1 MPTELNLDITR
12 RPDGARTVVAAGEID
27 LSNVDALKQ
36 ALATA
41 TEESAGGDGG
51 IVVDLAA
58 VEYVDSA
65 VISALSACAERIH
78 TVIVNPLLNTVFT
91 ISGLSELVSVETASA
106 DAGQSR

>member
-1 MPTELNLDITR
+1 MPTELTLDIAR

-27 LSNVDALKQ
+27 LSNVDVLNRALT
-36 ALATA
+36 AATA
-41 TEESAGGDGG
+41 ESADGDAG

-65 VISALSACAERIH
+65 VISALSACAERID
-78 TVIVNPLLNTVFT
+78 TVIVNPLLVTVFT
-91 ISGLSELVSVETASA
+91 ISGLSELVTVESAPA

>member
-1 MPTELNLDITR
+1 MFTELSLDIAR
-12 RPDGARTVVAAGEID
+12 RPDGAVTVTAAGEID

-36 ALATA
+36 ALAA
-41 TEESAGGDGG
+41 AVESADGDAR

-65 VISALSACAERIH
+65 VISALSACAERID
-78 TVIVNPLLNTVFT
+78 TVIVNPLLVTVFT
-91 ISGLSELVSVETASA
+91 ISGLSELVTVESAPA

>member
-1 MPTELNLDITR
+1 MFTELSLDIAR
-12 RPDGARTVVAAGEID
+12 RPDGAVTVTAAGEID

-36 ALATA
+36 ALAA
-41 TEESAGGDGG
+41 AVESAGSDAR

-65 VISALSACAERIH
+65 VISALSACAERID
-78 TVIVNPLLNTVFT
+78 TVIVNPLLVTVFT
-91 ISGLSELVSVETASA
+91 ISGLSELVTVESAPA